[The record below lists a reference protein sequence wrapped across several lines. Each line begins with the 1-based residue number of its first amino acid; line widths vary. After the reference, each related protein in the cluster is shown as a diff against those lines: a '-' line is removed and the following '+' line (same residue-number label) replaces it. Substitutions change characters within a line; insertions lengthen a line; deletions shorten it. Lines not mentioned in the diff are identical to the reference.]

1 MARVSPCLWAM
12 VLVVAT
18 TFQLQVVAALRV
30 GYYAQTCPNA
40 EAIVGN
46 AMARHMQVDSGTA
59 PGVLRLHFHDC
70 FVDVSIDNR
79 HSTHPWRMRIG
90 VLLINSVAEHGIV

>member
-12 VLVVAT
+12 VLVVT
-18 TFQLQVVAALRV
+18 TTLQLHMVAALRV
-30 GYYAQTCPNA
+30 GYYAQSCPNV
-40 EAIVGN
+40 ESIVGI
-46 AMARHMQVDSGTA
+46 AMARHMQVDSGTT

-79 HSTHPWRMRIG
+79 HTYIANVHPVG
-90 VLLINSVAEHGIV
+90 NT